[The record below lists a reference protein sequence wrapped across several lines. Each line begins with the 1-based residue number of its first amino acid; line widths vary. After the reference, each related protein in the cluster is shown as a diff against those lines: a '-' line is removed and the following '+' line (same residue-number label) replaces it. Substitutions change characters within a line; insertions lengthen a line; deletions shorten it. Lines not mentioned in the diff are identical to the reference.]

1 MQRSQIQ
8 VLFSSLPEKV
18 FLHETGLLVRSSG
31 IRGESMSGSVNKT
44 VVLQEID
51 NYLSAWVDDARVG
64 MPRSFVGRASDV
76 SLQSPKQ
83 VQVDIWPLIFEC
95 SNESCKRIIQ
105 FRSAQDIPGHAR
117 CATCHSRLRQLR
129 YYYAHECGRI
139 QALYIPKC
147 ATHGYTDIY
156 FEDTGNF
163 RTAAFRCRAC
173 GNSQIQR
180 TTQTPCS
187 CEFRDSTGRSMMRAY
202 RVNDTRTYY
211 SHYVSLVNFRS
222 TTFDRLQGAPDR
234 GALAVGA
241 YLGLVPDIA
250 QAIEER
256 PGQGFT
262 QTPRLTDQEWR
273 VAEAKYL
280 GMGLK
285 EGEIAILRRSLGPA
299 QSGVAALQGIE
310 PHLSHLGEEQAML
323 EWAMLF
329 AGQECPMHT
338 LEERLTDA
346 GSRGDLVASGRLEAT
361 RDLMER
367 MRIGSIAVS
376 WNFPIA
382 LATFGYSRGTKDP
395 HNCHISGFPINEGQ
409 EAGSTAVYGMAA
421 ETEAVI
427 VSLDPAAVLKWLEDR
442 GLPLPSGFAER
453 DPRHVVLE
461 VFADPDLAASALA
474 AKDLCHTM
482 SHCMLKALAESQVG
496 FAEASLAE
504 WIVPQA
510 LTFAIYESGLQS
522 EVLGT
527 TWTLINDRC
536 IEWLETSREA
546 ASSCENDP
554 MCHHGQPRA
563 CERCL
568 YIAFGCKSFNDGL
581 DREYLYDYWYH
592 A

>member
-1 MQRSQIQ
+1 
-8 VLFSSLPEKV
+8 
-18 FLHETGLLVRSSG
+18 
-31 IRGESMSGSVNKT
+31 
-44 VVLQEID
+44 
-51 NYLSAWVDDARVG
+51 
-64 MPRSFVGRASDV
+64 
-76 SLQSPKQ
+76 
-83 VQVDIWPLIFEC
+83 
-95 SNESCKRIIQ
+95 
-105 FRSAQDIPGHAR
+105 
-117 CATCHSRLRQLR
+117 
-129 YYYAHECGRI
+129 
-139 QALYIPKC
+139 
-147 ATHGYTDIY
+147 
-156 FEDTGNF
+156 
-163 RTAAFRCRAC
+163 
-173 GNSQIQR
+173 
-180 TTQTPCS
+180 
-187 CEFRDSTGRSMMRAY
+187 
-202 RVNDTRTYY
+202 
-211 SHYVSLVNFRS
+211 
-222 TTFDRLQGAPDR
+222 
-234 GALAVGA
+234 
-241 YLGLVPDIA
+241 
-250 QAIEER
+250 
-256 PGQGFT
+256 
-262 QTPRLTDQEWR
+262 
-273 VAEAKYL
+273 
-280 GMGLK
+280 
-285 EGEIAILRRSLGPA
+285 
-299 QSGVAALQGIE
+299 
-310 PHLSHLGEEQAML
+310 ML